1 MNYPK
6 GRKAV
11 GRYGVQVKLKGKYKG
26 SRTVYFTVKPK
37 GTSISK
43 VTGGKKKITVT
54 WKKQTAQTTGYQIQY
69 STSSNFKNAK
79 TVTVSKNRTTK
90 KTITGLKNGK
100 KYYVRVRT
108 YKTVKTGHK
117 STKYYSTWSK
127 SKKTGSA
134 KKSVPKGNTVYVS
147 PTGKKYHYIK
157 SCAGKHPIKTTL
169 KEAKKNHTPCK
180 KCAM

>member
-1 MNYPK
+1 M
-6 GRKAV
+6 
-11 GRYGVQVKLKGKYKG
+11 
-26 SRTVYFTVKPK
+26 
-37 GTSISK
+37 
-43 VTGGKKKITVT
+43 KKKITVT
-54 WKKQTAQTTGYQIQY
+54 WKKQTTQTTGYQIQY
-69 STSSNFKNAK
+69 GTSSNFKNAK
-79 TVTVSKNRTTK
+79 TVTVSKNSTTK

-117 STKYYSTWSK
+117 STKYYSAWSK
-127 SKKTGSA
+127 SKNTGSA

-147 PTGKKYHYIK
+147 PNGKKYHYIK